1 MYYDNSLPAGRTT
14 TTYIRT
20 VRPAL
25 PVPDSA
31 YQRLLASKQV
41 KRIAK
46 VSIDDEGQ
54 LGDTVAYQEFDQQGQ
69 LLRAWTDS
77 ELNTRALAGLVGIH
91 SVPMGTHQVVR
102 YSSVS
107 GSFAQPATTAP
118 AASVAPAPAPPE
130 STLLSYEQVPMRSDR
145 GGNGFYHRF
154 TYTPHPDT
162 VIYLQYSSV
171 GTSSKLNFSSA
182 RYRVL
187 HQGRPTEQGRIAARA
202 ALKPAR
208 RLATNPAQ
216 SMAVAF
222 EPLLDAVRRGQNL
235 DLLHRWRYDAQ
246 QRLLQEQTNTRIGNG
261 AEPQILHTEILYTY
275 NALGQLI
282 GRRETVS
289 SVRIPP
295 RTSYTVYAY
304 LPEGL
309 IKGETTTGLTGAPTL
324 FRYQYEYYR

>member
-1 MYYDNSLPAGRTT
+1 MGLRTT
-14 TTYIRT
+14 SAYIRT

-54 LGDTVAYQEFDQQGQ
+54 LGDTVAYQEFDQQGH

-77 ELNTRALAGLVGIH
+77 ELNSRALAGLAGIY
-91 SVPMGTHQVVR
+91 SVPVGAYQVVR
-102 YSSVS
+102 TSAVS
-107 GSFAQPATTAP
+107 GSIAQPTTAAP
-118 AASVAPAPAPPE
+118 TASSAAPAPAAPPE
-130 STLLSYEQVPMRSDR
+130 NTLLTYEQVPMRSAR

-154 TYTPHPDT
+154 TYTPNPDT
-162 VIYLQYSSV
+162 VLYLQYSSV
-171 GTSSKLNFSSA
+171 DTSSKLSFSSA

-187 HQGRPTEQGRIAARA
+187 RQGRPAEQGRIAARA

-222 EPLLDAVRRGQNL
+222 EPLLGAVRRGQNL
-235 DLLHRWRYDAQ
+235 DVLHRWRYDAQ
-246 QRLLQEQTNTRIGNG
+246 QRLLHEQTNTRIGNG

-275 NALGQLI
+275 NSLGQLI

-309 IKGETTTGLTGAPTL
+309 IKGETTTGLTGAPRL